1 VSLARRASAD
11 SGVDVYSGGM
21 TISRRSGWFLL
32 LFAIWNAY
40 VWGAF
45 VYNVYPQHHFDSF
58 FIVHLVIGAFTVVLG
73 VGVGLIGWRRIRH
86 R

>member
-1 VSLARRASAD
+1 V
-11 SGVDVYSGGM
+11 

-40 VWGAF
+40 VWGTF
-45 VYNVYPQHHFDSF
+45 VWNVYPEHHFDSF
-58 FIVHLVIGAFTVVLG
+58 FIIHLLIGAFTVLLG
-73 VGVGLIGWRRIRH
+73 VGVGLIGWRRLRQ

>member
-1 VSLARRASAD
+1 
-11 SGVDVYSGGM
+11 
-21 TISRRSGWFLL
+21 
-32 LFAIWNAY
+32 
-40 VWGAF
+40 
-45 VYNVYPQHHFDSF
+45 VYPQHHFDSF